1 MSIHTIEPAYHPK
14 QKMSFLAEWLIT
26 LKCNYDCPYC
36 PIGPGG
42 HDNSTQHPSFEKSLV
57 MLDQIYEY
65 VDVVMSHKKTWFR
78 DVVMHLLGGEVIYH
92 PQIIEL
98 MRQSSERYQKYKD
111 RWNLKRRLTTN
122 GTATEKTWQA
132 ICHHVEGIT
141 MSYHSTGPE
150 KLRKCFKT
158 NLLYL
163 NEIKKEHDVIVLMYP
178 DKDHWRDCVEFLQ
191 WAKQNK
197 IIARPKILDGPLG
210 VYNNQHLKDLSEF
223 IHADELKDWDTEE
236 RADAQARGCCGG
248 RKMCFNRNLKKHSF
262 LVPRK
267 LGFKGW
273 HCSANQFFLHGNNVT
288 GQYFTNHDCSVKL
301 GGTTGSLADINTM
314 FSYIENMKKQSVLP
328 TLLCAQEKCF
338 CGVCAPKA
346 MDHAQ
351 LMNIMKIYN
360 KPTSVDSATVR

>member
-141 MSYHSTGPE
+141 MSYHS
-150 KLRKCFKT
+150 
-158 NLLYL
+158 
-163 NEIKKEHDVIVLMYP
+163 
-178 DKDHWRDCVEFLQ
+178 
-191 WAKQNK
+191 K
-197 IIARPKILDGPLG
+197 IG
-210 VYNNQHLKDLSEF
+210 
-223 IHADELKDWDTEE
+223 
-236 RADAQARGCCGG
+236 RA
-248 RKMCFNRNLKKHSF
+248 H
-262 LVPRK
+262 V
-267 LGFKGW
+267 
-273 HCSANQFFLHGNNVT
+273 
-288 GQYFTNHDCSVKL
+288 
-301 GGTTGSLADINTM
+301 
-314 FSYIENMKKQSVLP
+314 
-328 TLLCAQEKCF
+328 
-338 CGVCAPKA
+338 
-346 MDHAQ
+346 
-351 LMNIMKIYN
+351 
-360 KPTSVDSATVR
+360 